1 VSEQLTP
8 PRAVAR
14 FLGFRLS
21 RSDFLAL
28 DNRHLGFALLCTW
41 IVGIGRWWD
50 DPKAGLLQHAG
61 LGSVLYACVLAA
73 VLWLVALPLKPRDW
87 TYRRVLTLVA
97 MTAPPGILY
106 AIPVERLFDLRTAGR
121 LNLWFLAAV
130 ATWRVALLLQFLVRF
145 PLIGWVQAILCALLP
160 VTAIVTALSALNLH
174 RVVFN
179 IMGSIAEGS
188 HGAHDDAYGVL
199 LGLTLLSWLV
209 FPATAVGYL
218 VTVVFARRRPREAA
232 GGS

>member
-1 VSEQLTP
+1 VSDRLTP
-8 PRAVAR
+8 LRAVAR
-14 FLGFRLS
+14 FLTFRLS
-21 RSDFLAL
+21 RAEFLTL

-61 LGSVLYACVLAA
+61 LGSVLYAVVLAG
-73 VLWLVALPLKPRDW
+73 VLWLVTLPLKPQNW

-106 AIPVERLFDLRTAGR
+106 AIPVERFFELRTAGQ

-130 ATWRVALLLQFLVRF
+130 ATWRVALLMHFLVRF
-145 PLIGWVQAILCALLP
+145 PLIGGFQALLCALLP

-179 IMGSIAEGS
+179 IMGSIGEGS
-188 HGAHDDAYGVL
+188 RTAHDAAYGVL
-199 LGLTLLSWLV
+199 LGLTVISWLV

-218 VTVVFARRRPREAA
+218 AVVVLARRKSF